1 MGTDP
6 RQSLIE
12 QVASY
17 ALDPLGFVYFAF
29 PWGEAGT
36 ELADATGPR
45 AWQCALLAELGRR
58 LRDGHEIGDLLP
70 ILMARASGHGV
81 GKSTVAAWVI
91 LWGLSTMP
99 NTRIVVT
106 ANTDLQLRTKTW
118 PEVTKWLRLMINR
131 GWFKAT
137 ATAIFSAQAERERL
151 WRADAIPWSEENT
164 EAFAGLHNKGRRV
177 IVIFDEAS
185 AIADKIWEVSEGAL
199 TDADTEIIWLAFGNP
214 TRNTGRFRE
223 CFGRFRH
230 RWDCAHID
238 SRSVEGTNKAQL
250 EQWVRDYGEESD
262 FVRVRVRGVFPHAG
276 SMQFISSELVEA
288 AASSDR
294 DIFWV
299 RDEPLIMG
307 VDVGRFGDD
316 PSIIRFRR
324 GRDARSIPPIKLRG
338 ADTMELA
345 ARITDESARFR
356 ADAIFIDG
364 GGVGGGVVDRC
375 RQIGLKVT
383 EVQFGAKS
391 DRAPVGQDRPIG
403 YANKRAE
410 IWGNMRD
417 WLRTGAIDN
426 DPDLL
431 ADLTGVEYGYVL
443 RNGRDAIQL
452 ERKEDMKRRGLASPN
467 DGDALALSFAYPVVA
482 SSVARS
488 RRPGRFHR
496 ADYDPLRDY
505 ERGGGDGLMQSDPAA
520 AEWLRGRALGL
531 PFADDDDRGDA
542 AWPSSRR

>member
-1 MGTDP
+1 MTGTDA
-6 RQSLIE
+6 RLTLID

-17 ALDPLGFVYFAF
+17 ALDPLGFVFFAF

-45 AWQCALLAELGRR
+45 DWQFALLAELGGR
-58 LRDGHEIGDLLP
+58 LREGSEIGNLLP

-99 NTRIVVT
+99 NARVVVT
-106 ANTDLQLRTKTW
+106 ANTDSQLRTKTW
-118 PEVTKWLRLMINR
+118 PEVIKWLRLMINR
-131 GWFKAT
+131 DWFKAT
-137 ATAIFSAQAERERL
+137 ATAVFSTQAEHERL

-177 IVIFDEAS
+177 ILIFDEAS
-185 AIADKIWEVSEGAL
+185 AISDKIWEVSEGAL
-199 TDADTEIIWLAFGNP
+199 TDEGTEIIWLAFGNP

-230 RWDCAHID
+230 RWDHGHID

-250 EQWVRDYGEESD
+250 EQWVRDYGEDSD

-276 SMQFISSELVEA
+276 SMQFISAEVVEEA
-288 AASSDR
+288 ARLSR
-294 DIFWV
+294 EIFWV

-307 VDVGRFGDD
+307 VDVARFGDD
-316 PSIIRFRR
+316 ASVIRFRQ

-345 ARITDESARFR
+345 ARIADESTRYGVA
-356 ADAIFIDG
+356 AIFIDG

-375 RQIGLKVT
+375 RQIGLNVT

-391 DRAPVGQDRPIG
+391 DRAPIGQDRATG
-403 YANKRAE
+403 YENKRAE
-410 IWGNMRD
+410 IWGNMRE
-417 WLRTGAIDN
+417 WLRTATIDN
-426 DPDLL
+426 DPELI

-443 RNGRDAIQL
+443 RDGRDAIQL
-452 ERKEDMKRRGLASPN
+452 ERKEDMKRRGLASPD
-467 DGDALALSFAYPVVA
+467 DGDALALTFAYPVLA
-482 SSVARS
+482 SRRS
-488 RRPGRFHR
+488 RRPGSLYRSDYNPYALSRVRKNLRVWRRF
-496 ADYDPLRDY
+496 
-505 ERGGGDGLMQSDPAA
+505 
-520 AEWLRGRALGL
+520 
-531 PFADDDDRGDA
+531 
-542 AWPSSRR
+542 

>member
-1 MGTDP
+1 VGTDP
-6 RQSLIE
+6 KQALVE
-12 QVASY
+12 QVATY

-36 ELADATGPR
+36 ELANATGPR
-45 AWQCALLAELGRR
+45 DWQYALLAELGRR
-58 LRDGHEIGDLLP
+58 LRTDAEIRNLLP

-99 NTRIVVT
+99 NARVVVT
-106 ANTDLQLRTKTW
+106 ANTDSQLRTKTW

-131 GWFKAT
+131 DWFKAT
-137 ATAIFSAQAERERL
+137 ATAVFSAQAERERL
-151 WRADAIPWSEENT
+151 WRADSIPWSEENT

-177 IVIFDEAS
+177 ILIFDEAS

-199 TDADTEIIWLAFGNP
+199 TDEGTEIIWLAFGNP

-223 CFGRFRH
+223 CFGRLGH
-230 RWDCAHID
+230 RWDYGHID
-238 SRSVEGTNKAQL
+238 SRQVEGTNKSQI
-250 EQWVRDYGEESD
+250 EQWIADYGEDSD

-288 AASSDR
+288 AAGADR
-294 DIFWV
+294 RVALV

-307 VDVGRFGDD
+307 VDVARFGDD
-316 PSIIRFRR
+316 ASVLRFRR
-324 GRDARSIPPIKLRG
+324 GRDARTIPPIKLRG
-338 ADTMELA
+338 ADTMQLA
-345 ARITDESARFR
+345 ARIADESTRCR
-356 ADAIFIDG
+356 VDVIFIDG

-410 IWGNMRD
+410 IWGAMRD
-417 WLRTGAIDN
+417 WLRSGAIDS
-426 DPDLL
+426 DPELI
-431 ADLTGVEYGYVL
+431 ADLTGIEYGYVL
-443 RNGRDAIQL
+443 RDGRDAIQL
-452 ERKEDMKRRGLASPN
+452 ERKEDLKRRGLASPDN
-467 DGDALALSFAYPVVA
+467 GDALALTFAYPVMA

-488 RRPGRFHR
+488 RRPGRLYR
-496 ADYDPLRDY
+496 SSYNPYAIRDEEVIGGAGPSWGGRGAADMLYR
-505 ERGGGDGLMQSDPAA
+505 
-520 AEWLRGRALGL
+520 RALGL
-531 PFADDDDRGDA
+531 PFPDNDRG
-542 AWPSSRR
+542 

>member
-1 MGTDP
+1 
-6 RQSLIE
+6 
-12 QVASY
+12 
-17 ALDPLGFVYFAF
+17 
-29 PWGEAGT
+29 
-36 ELADATGPR
+36 LAKWAR
-45 AWQCALLAELGRR
+45 LA
-58 LRDGHEIGDLLP
+58 
-70 ILMARASGHGV
+70 
-81 GKSTVAAWVI
+81 
-91 LWGLSTMP
+91 
-99 NTRIVVT
+99 
-106 ANTDLQLRTKTW
+106 
-118 PEVTKWLRLMINR
+118 INAH
-131 GWFKAT
+131 WFKVT
-137 ATAIFSAQAERERL
+137 ATALYSVDAAHERS
-151 WRADAIPWSEENT
+151 WRADAIPRSEENT

-177 IVIFDEAS
+177 VLIFDEAS

-199 TDADTEIIWLAFGNP
+199 TDEDTEIIWLAFGNP

-230 RWDCAHID
+230 RWDHAHVD
-238 SRSVEGTNKAQL
+238 SRDVEGTNKTQL
-250 EQWVRDYGEESD
+250 DQWVKDYGEDSD

-276 SMQFISSELVEA
+276 STQFISSELVAA
-288 AASSDR
+288 AASAER
-294 DIFWV
+294 IPLYV
-299 RDEPLIMG
+299 HDEPLIMG
-307 VDVGRFGDD
+307 VDVARFGDD
-316 PSIIRFRR
+316 ASIIRFRR
-324 GRDARSIPPIKLRG
+324 GRNAREIPPIKLRG
-338 ADTMELA
+338 ADTMAVA

-452 ERKEDMKRRGLASPN
+452 ERKEDMRRRGLASPN

-496 ADYDPLRDY
+496 ADYDPLSDY